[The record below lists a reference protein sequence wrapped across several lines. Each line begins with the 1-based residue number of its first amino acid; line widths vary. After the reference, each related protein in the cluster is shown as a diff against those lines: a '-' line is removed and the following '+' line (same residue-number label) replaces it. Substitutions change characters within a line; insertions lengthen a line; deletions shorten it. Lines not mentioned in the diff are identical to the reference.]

1 MSRVTKEEAAKAFE
15 VLHQY
20 IEDKNIGGGAYEN
33 MLLNWP
39 KGVVFCE
46 ENQEELSSEIIELMA
61 LKSLARHF
69 DQPYYVRVDDVI
81 DRWKET
87 ILSYLIEH

>member
-1 MSRVTKEEAAKAFE
+1 MNRVSKEEAAKAFE

-39 KGVVFCE
+39 KSTVFCE
-46 ENQEELSSEIIELMA
+46 DNREEIASEIIELMA
-61 LKSLARHF
+61 LKSLAKHF
-69 DQPYYVRVDDVI
+69 KMPYYVRVDDVI
-81 DRWKET
+81 DRWKDT
-87 ILSYLIEH
+87 ILSYLMEH